1 MLIVQIIALYI
12 LKITVSEFSIK
23 KYLANVIYPFILV
36 VLFSF
41 WIPIIIRKILELS
54 FIKFIIVVVASV
66 FTVAIESFFIAMKY
80 EERNLLVSFV
90 KSMFNFK

>member
-1 MLIVQIIALYI
+1 M
-12 LKITVSEFSIK
+12 
-23 KYLANVIYPFILV
+23 
-36 VLFSF
+36 
-41 WIPIIIRKILELS
+41 LELS